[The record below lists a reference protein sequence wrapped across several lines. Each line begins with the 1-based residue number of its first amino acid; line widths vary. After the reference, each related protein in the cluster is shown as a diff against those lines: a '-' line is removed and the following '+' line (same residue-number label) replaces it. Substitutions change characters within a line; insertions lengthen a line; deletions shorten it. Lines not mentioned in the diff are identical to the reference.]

1 VNAPA
6 TGGATAEETVRDFY
20 EERAAFIGFDCL
32 VPRSEAEEEALIQT
46 AAYFGLTVADA
57 RRLIEGARR

>member
-6 TGGATAEETVRDFY
+6 TGGATAEDVRDFY

-32 VPRSEAEEEALIQT
+32 VPRSEAEQEALIQT
-46 AAYFGLTVADA
+46 AAYFGLTVADT
-57 RRLIEGARR
+57 GA